1 MYITFIIVVLRK
13 IFYSLERIVVK
24 EVHRIIFCLILN
36 IQSLEPDPIL
46 RLKRI
51 VGFGGC
57 SFRDVSIKS
66 TINLGLF
73 PMFGSLTS
81 WNKDKQRLYKKTLF
95 EFPFQALWSPDGS
108 TVVYP
113 CHAVVIAMKVNNGHQ
128 RFFIGHTDKV
138 WPNYWYTY
146 LEK

>member
-66 TINLGLF
+66 TIILGLF

-81 WNKDKQRLYKKTLF
+81 
-95 EFPFQALWSPDGS
+95 
-108 TVVYP
+108 
-113 CHAVVIAMKVNNGHQ
+113 
-128 RFFIGHTDKV
+128 
-138 WPNYWYTY
+138 
-146 LEK
+146 

>member
-1 MYITFIIVVLRK
+1 MYTTFIIVVLRK
-13 IFYSLERIVVK
+13 IFYSLEKIVVK
-24 EVHRIIFCLILN
+24 ENHSVMFCLILN

-81 WNKDKQRLYKKTLF
+81 
-95 EFPFQALWSPDGS
+95 
-108 TVVYP
+108 
-113 CHAVVIAMKVNNGHQ
+113 
-128 RFFIGHTDKV
+128 
-138 WPNYWYTY
+138 
-146 LEK
+146 